1 MTTMHENKKNTTLS
15 SCPTPERKVQI
26 INVNFLEKEV
36 TLVTKRFVA
45 MATEAIIG
53 VDSVK
58 FQKEQRILMDYDEML
73 KTVHTFCHGFAP
85 GQKKYVMEN
94 AIANMNKQLQLRGWH
109 FSLEKIPYWCECWQA
124 EIRPYR

>member
-1 MTTMHENKKNTTLS
+1 MTTITENKKNNTLT
-15 SCPTPERKVQI
+15 SCPTPERKV

-36 TLVTKRFVA
+36 ALVTKRFVM

-58 FQKEQRILMDYDEML
+58 FQKEQRILMDHDEML

-94 AIANMNKQLQLRGWH
+94 AIANMNKQLHLKGWH

>member
-1 MTTMHENKKNTTLS
+1 MTTITENKKNNTLT
-15 SCPTPERKVQI
+15 SCPTPERKV

-36 TLVTKRFVA
+36 ALVTKRFIS

-58 FQKEQRILMDYDEML
+58 FQKEQRILMDHDEML

-94 AIANMNKQLQLRGWH
+94 AIANMNKQLHLKGWH